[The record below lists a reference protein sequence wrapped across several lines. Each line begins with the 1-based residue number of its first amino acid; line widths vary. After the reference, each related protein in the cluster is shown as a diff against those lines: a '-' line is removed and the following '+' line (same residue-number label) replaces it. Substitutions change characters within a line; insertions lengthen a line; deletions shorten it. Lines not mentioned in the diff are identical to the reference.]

1 MLSALC
7 LTHHSTKL
15 ARLLPPAAVICI
27 EGDDFFRNYR
37 GVVGASD
44 DGGGDATA
52 PAARV
57 YEMAMLPWP
66 GGQLPAC
73 FPARRLCT
81 NSIETLDV
89 PRLVAAFEAALAQQ
103 PAYVFVDSFLLLH
116 MPAIVGRLDALVRC
130 GLRQPNADPHG
141 ELFMLRKYHRRHRDN
156 PSYCER
162 GATIEQYRV
171 YWEHCVWPRYL
182 EYRAAEPPLAAHV
195 VCFEVDTEG
204 DFDAAA
210 RDLLTKLD
218 SINKP
223 CIEPS

>member
-1 MLSALC
+1 MC
-7 LTHHSTKL
+7 LVFRVLFADSTKL
-15 ARLLPPAAVICI
+15 AHLLPPDSVVCI
-27 EGDDFFRNYR
+27 EGDDYFRNYR

-44 DGGGDATA
+44 DGGNAAA
-52 PAARV
+52 PAAHV
-57 YEMAMLPWP
+57 YDMATLPWP

-89 PRLVAAFEAALAQQ
+89 PRLVAAFEAALAQ
-103 PAYVFVDSFLLLH
+103 PTAKFVLVDSFLLLH
-116 MPAIVGRLDALVRC
+116 MPAIVQRLDALVRC
-130 GLRQPNADPHG
+130 GLREPEADPHG

-162 GATIEQYRV
+162 GATVEQYRV

-182 EYRAAEPPLAAHV
+182 EYRAREPPLAAHV

-210 RDLLTKLD
+210 HDLLAKLD
-218 SINKP
+218 SVKP
-223 CIEPS
+223 CIQPS